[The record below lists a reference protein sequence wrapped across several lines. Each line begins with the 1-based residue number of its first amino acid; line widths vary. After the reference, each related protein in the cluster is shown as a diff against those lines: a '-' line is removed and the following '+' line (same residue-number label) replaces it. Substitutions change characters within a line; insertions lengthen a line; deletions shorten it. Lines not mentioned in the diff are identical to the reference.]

1 MQELKT
7 SGRIDLTVV
16 PLYSFQRLSRDYDD
30 NAVFRRDSDTAL
42 SNSLFLFD
50 SDPKTAA
57 SVATPLYCGRD
68 TTQNHRRF

>member
-7 SGRIDLTVV
+7 SARIDLPVV
-16 PLYSFQRLSRDYDD
+16 PLYSSRQLSRDDH
-30 NAVFRRDSDTAL
+30 AVFRQDSDTAL

-57 SVATPLYCGRD
+57 SVATRLYCGRD